1 MADYQDIVWEEHGPV
16 AVCRLN
22 RPEKLNAMRSQTTQE
37 MYHAWRGFNA
47 NKALKVMIVTGT
59 GRGFTS
65 GADVS
70 RGGMGEAPA
79 DPGATPGAA
88 SPAPRML
95 KAIVEKPVIAA
106 VNGAAAGMGYVLALA
121 CDIRIASDRALFHHV
136 YLRRALVT
144 SGETWYLPRIIGLG
158 NAIYHVFMADSID
171 AEEALRLHL
180 VSRVVPHDDLM
191 DEAMKMAQELA
202 TRPPNATKYAKKAI
216 YKGLNLTLEDAM
228 EYVGY
233 TRSANLNSG
242 EAAEGFRAFN
252 EKRAPNW

>member
-1 MADYQDIVWEEHGPV
+1 
-16 AVCRLN
+16 
-22 RPEKLNAMRSQTTQE
+22 

-70 RGGMGEAPA
+70 RGGMGGPPE

-121 CDIRIASDRALFHHV
+121 CDIRIASDRAIFHHV

-158 NAIYHVFMADSID
+158 NAIYHVFMADSMEAD
-171 AEEALRLHL
+171 EALPATPSVACSPPRRPHGRGHEDGPGTGDPSAQRDQIRQEGHL
-180 VSRVVPHDDLM
+180 QGPEPDLGRR
-191 DEAMKMAQELA
+191 DGS
-202 TRPPNATKYAKKAI
+202 T
-216 YKGLNLTLEDAM
+216 
-228 EYVGY
+228 
-233 TRSANLNSG
+233 
-242 EAAEGFRAFN
+242 
-252 EKRAPNW
+252 